1 MTPTR
6 TRRRRRPPPAAVH
19 PTLPPAP
26 PKPVGAAELS
36 AAYGT
41 ESLAAAAAYLRAF
54 AAADTATAD
63 RLLTTCTPAELIAGL
78 TVLGCVLADLLGGG
92 TDPGTTAVL
101 HRIWQHTT
109 RLHRTAIGLT

>member
-6 TRRRRRPPPAAVH
+6 PRRRRRPPPTAVH
-19 PTLPPAP
+19 PTLPP

-36 AAYGT
+36 ATYST

-92 TDPGTTAVL
+92 TDPATTAVL
-101 HRIWQHTT
+101 HRVWQHTT

>member
-6 TRRRRRPPPAAVH
+6 RYRRPPCPAH
-19 PTLPPAP
+19 PAPLPPRPARP
-26 PKPVGAAELS
+26 ADLR

-54 AAADTATAD
+54 GAGDTATAD

-78 TVLGCVLADLLGGG
+78 TVLACVLADLLGGG
-92 TDPGTTAVL
+92 TDTGTTAVL
-101 HRIWQHTT
+101 HRAWQHST
-109 RLHRTAIGLT
+109 RLHRAAIGLT